1 MDMKR
6 HHKIFT
12 ARLRKH
18 SWSSSHF
25 FASPFLSW
33 CHRAGEEGEGERG
46 GAIMGRRGR
55 EGGGRGVVP
64 TWVEEGEGE
73 KCGATMGR
81 RGRGERC
88 GATMC

>member
-6 HHKIFT
+6 HHKFLQRDCEST
-12 ARLRKH
+12 HGLAVT
-18 SWSSSHF
+18 F

-33 CHRAGEEGEGERG
+33 CHRAEEEEEGERG

-64 TWVEEGEGE
+64 TWVEEEEGE